1 MPSSFTD
8 FLISLI
14 RLGHVSMP
22 APITWTGNET
32 ITDQSGFTTAGGACG
47 HQEVEA
53 SIALLVLR
61 FALCGPVRQN
71 RTVSKHTVKT
81 TMTTASCLDYPF
93 TNEGTKTLECPRTH
107 RIGRAG
113 I

>member
-1 MPSSFTD
+1 M
-8 FLISLI
+8 
-14 RLGHVSMP
+14 SMP

-47 HQEVEA
+47 HQEMEA
-53 SIALLVLR
+53 SVALLVLR
-61 FALCGPVRQN
+61 FALCDPVRQKG
-71 RTVSKHTVKT
+71 TVSKHTVKT
-81 TMTTASCLDYPF
+81 AMTTTSCLDYTF
-93 TNEGTKTLECPRTH
+93 ANERTKTLECQRTH